1 MKRVFFFFFFIILLT
16 GVVLGVIFWYT
27 KKSDSNP
34 IIGKAVPVSQEHIDN
49 ESLMLGEDYARYT
62 NRQFLFS
69 IEYPKELSV
78 SIVTEEN
85 DAATIVFKEH
95 DTTEKPPREKIGFQI
110 FITPFGEE
118 EILTPDRIT
127 EDIPSARIENA
138 KSIIL
143 NPDAAQEEEIQAL
156 LFSSEDSILGKTI
169 EVWFTKNGYLYEVTA
184 PEHMNEL
191 LPKILSSW
199 RSII

>member
-1 MKRVFFFFFFIILLT
+1 MIGT
-16 GVVLGVIFWYT
+16 VLGVIFWYIP
-27 KKSDSNP
+27 KSSSVP
-34 IIGKAVPVSQEHIDN
+34 IAGKAVPVNQADIDSK
-49 ESLMLGEDYARYT
+49 SLMLGEDYARYT

-69 IEYPKELSV
+69 IEYPKNLLAK
-78 SIVTEEN
+78 IVLEEN
-85 DAATIVFKEH
+85 NAATILFQE
-95 DTTEKPPREKIGFQI
+95 DTVTEKPPREKIGFQI

-127 EDIPSARIENA
+127 EDIPSAVIEHA
-138 KSIIL
+138 QSVIL
-143 NPDAAQEEEIQAL
+143 NPDAERDGEVEAL
-156 LFSSEDSILGKTI
+156 LFSSEDPIIGKTI

-199 RSII
+199 RSLKL